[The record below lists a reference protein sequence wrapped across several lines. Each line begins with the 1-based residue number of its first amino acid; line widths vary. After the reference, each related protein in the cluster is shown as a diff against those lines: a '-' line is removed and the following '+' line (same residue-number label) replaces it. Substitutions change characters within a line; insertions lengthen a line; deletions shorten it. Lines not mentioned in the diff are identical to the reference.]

1 MTQTGH
7 SHRGSDRSSV
17 AALPGL
23 AGAFSTAA
31 HAGGK
36 SLSVSPLAD
45 GDGEASGIFKR
56 RIQSTNQWVSDLSH
70 PFPAGT
76 AG

>member
-1 MTQTGH
+1 MSANDPDI
-7 SHRGSDRSSV
+7 SHRGCDGSSV

-23 AGAFSTAA
+23 AGAFSTEV

-45 GDGEASGIFKR
+45 GDGETSGIFRR
-56 RIQSTNQWVSDLSH
+56 RIQSANQ
-70 PFPAGT
+70 
-76 AG
+76 